1 MAVPL
6 LDLAAQYASIQSEVE
21 AAVLA
26 VLREQAFILG
36 PRVERFER
44 AMASYLGVRHA
55 VGVSSG
61 TDALLI
67 SLLAE
72 NVGPGDEVITTPFSF
87 FATAGAIARAGARPV
102 FVDIEADSFNLDPVR
117 VEAALTPRTRAILP
131 VHLFGRMAE
140 LRAVVPLA
148 RERGISII
156 EDAAQAIGAKCEA
169 GAAGTVGDYGCFSF
183 FPSKNLG
190 GAGDGGLVT
199 CESDE
204 RAARLRR
211 LRAHGAPRPH
221 DHQELGGNFRLDA
234 LQAAVLDVKL
244 GHLTKWTL
252 GRRKNAER
260 YRRLFTD
267 AGLCST
273 ARAASPSDTYPL
285 VLPEDT
291 PGHVYNQFVVRAARR
306 DELLRFLTEAR
317 IGSAVYYPRP
327 LHLQPAL
334 AELGYREGDFAVS
347 ERAASEVLALPVFP
361 ELSDEQAEE
370 VVHRVASF
378 YAAR

>member
-44 AMASYLGVRHA
+44 AVASYLGVRHT

-61 TDALLI
+61 TDALFV

-72 NVGPGDEVITTPFSF
+72 DVGPGDEVITTPFSF
-87 FATAGAIARAGARPV
+87 FATTGAIARAGARPV
-102 FVDIEADSFNLDPVR
+102 FVDIEPDSFGLDPER
-117 VEAALTPRTRAILP
+117 ALAAVTARTRAILP
-131 VHLFGRMAE
+131 VHLFGRVAALE
-140 LRAVVPLA
+140 AVVPLA
-148 RERGISII
+148 RERGIPII
-156 EDAAQAIGAKCEA
+156 EDAAQAIGATCAA
-169 GAAGTVGDYGCFSF
+169 GAAGTIGDYGCFSF

-199 CESDE
+199 CDSDE

-211 LRAHGAPRPH
+211 LRVHGAPRPH

-234 LQAAVLDVKL
+234 LQAAVLEVKL
-244 GHLTKWTL
+244 GHLVKWNL
-252 GRRKNAER
+252 ARRNNAAR
-260 YRRLFTD
+260 YRRLFTE
-267 AGLCST
+267 AGLCAPT
-273 ARAASPSDTYPL
+273 QAASPSEEYPV
-285 VLPEDT
+285 VLPEDAL
-291 PGHVYNQFVVRAARR
+291 GHAYNQFVVRAARR
-306 DELLRFLTEAR
+306 DELQRFLTEAR
-317 IGSAVYYPRP
+317 IGCAVYYPRP

-334 AELGYREGDFAVS
+334 SGLGHREGDFPVS
-347 ERAASEVLALPVFP
+347 ELAAREVLALPVYP
-361 ELSDEQAEE
+361 ELSDAQAEE